1 MRGIQPV
8 FAQILVA
15 KRETR
20 LGMRINIRT
29 AIILPLAFLVK
40 GRRGIGG
47 IAAAWIF
54 AHPISIAPLSL
65 GAMRLIELA
74 PVDCFRTI

>member
-1 MRGIQPV
+1 MRAIQPV

-20 LGMRINIRT
+20 LGMRISIRT

-40 GRRGIGG
+40 GRWGTAG

-54 AHPISIAPLSL
+54 AHPICIAPLSL